1 METAQIFRFFS
12 AREWAT
18 HHKHVDG
25 ATRHSS
31 FILLDDRSRTYAMTK
46 RYPNIY
52 GKDVIYE
59 KDITNK

>member
-31 FILLDDRSRTYAMTK
+31 FILLDDRCRTYSMK
-46 RYPNIY
+46 YRYPNIY
-52 GKDVIYE
+52 DKNE